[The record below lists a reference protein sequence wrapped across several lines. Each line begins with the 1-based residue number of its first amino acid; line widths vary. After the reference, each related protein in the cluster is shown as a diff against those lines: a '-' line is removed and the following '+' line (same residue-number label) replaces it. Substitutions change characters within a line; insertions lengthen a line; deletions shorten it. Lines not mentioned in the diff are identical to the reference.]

1 MKKTVLLTA
10 IICSFLALQ
19 TAIAQNPV
27 TTLQH
32 NGTTQ
37 AFYGQNSFVD
47 AYNASINGDTIYLS
61 TGYFTPP
68 SSIAKGVK
76 IIGAGH
82 FPDSAGVAKRTYI
95 LSKINIA
102 QGADSLLLEGLYI
115 NGDIIYDANSSI
127 NYVKV
132 LRCGLYSANFN
143 SNSAAAGK
151 NNCSYEEC
159 FINGYFA
166 FDNYGDNLLIR
177 HCIISA
183 CTTNINEDALID
195 GNIFLMI
202 GLEIYNTHPLG
213 NINSSLIKNNIILS
227 TYVPIYNC
235 NGNYFYNNL
244 FVQSSVNF
252 ENNSYSN
259 NYLGIPQANIFVS
272 QSGNEID
279 YTHDYHLQHPELYI
293 GTDGTQVGLYG
304 GSIPF
309 KDKGNP
315 SNPQVIS
322 KNIATETDVNGN
334 LPISITVEAQDN

>member
-1 MKKTVLLTA
+1 MKKSVLLTA

-37 AFYGQNSFVD
+37 TFYGQNSFVD
-47 AYNASINGDTIYLS
+47 AYNASINGDTLYLS

-68 SSIAKGVK
+68 PSIAKGVK

-82 FPDSAGVAKRTYI
+82 FPDSANVTKRTFI
-95 LSKINIA
+95 LSPIYIN

-115 NGDIIYDANSSI
+115 DGNINYGGDPI

-132 LRCGLYSANFN
+132 FRCRFDGFIPYSNAN
-143 SNSAAAGK
+143 SVK
-151 NNCSYEEC
+151 NNFSFEEC
-159 FINGYFA
+159 FLRNIV
-166 FDNYGDNLLIR
+166 FDNEVGDNLLIR
-177 HCIISA
+177 HCIITDQIA
-183 CTTNINEDALID
+183 YINGNALID
-195 GNIFLMI
+195 GNVFLLN
-202 GLEIYNTHPLG
+202 GAPLLSV
-213 NINSSLIKNNIILS
+213 NSSVIQNNIFIS
-227 TYVPIYNC
+227 ISHFYFDA
-235 NGNYFYNNL
+235 GNSINNNL
-244 FVQSSVNF
+244 FVRSSVDF
-252 ENNSYSN
+252 GINSYSN
-259 NYLGIPQANIFVS
+259 NYLGIPQADIFIN
-272 QSGNEID
+272 QSGNSID

-309 KDKGNP
+309 KDKGKP

-322 KNIATETDVNGN
+322 KNIATETDANGN

>member
-1 MKKTVLLTA
+1 MKKSILLTA

-37 AFYGQNSFVD
+37 AFYGQNSLVN
-47 AYNASINGDTIYLS
+47 AYNASINGDTLYLS

-68 SSIAKGVK
+68 TIAKGIK

-82 FPDSAGVAKRTYI
+82 FPDSASVAKRTFI
-95 LSKINIA
+95 LGHLFIT

-115 NGDIIYDANSSI
+115 DGNIGYNGDPI

-132 LRCGLYSANFN
+132 FRCRFN
-143 SNSAAAGK
+143 DFSSGSYAHSVK
-151 NNCSYEEC
+151 NHFSFEEC
-159 FINGYFA
+159 FLRNIDFSGEVE
-166 FDNYGDNLLIR
+166 DNLLIK
-177 HCIISA
+177 HCIIVQQIGG
-183 CTTNINEDALID
+183 INGNALID
-195 GNIFLMI
+195 GNVFLLN
-202 GLEIYNTHPLG
+202 GGPLSG
-213 NINSSLIKNNIILS
+213 VSSSVIQNNIFIS
-227 TYVPIYNC
+227 ISQFYFNA
-235 NGNYFYNNL
+235 GNSINNNL
-244 FVQSSVNF
+244 FVRSSMNF
-252 ENNSYSN
+252 GNNSYNN
-259 NYLGIPQANIFVS
+259 NYLGVPQANIFVS

-279 YTHDYHLQHPELYI
+279 YTHDYHLQHPDLYI

-309 KDKGNP
+309 KDKGKP

-322 KNIATETDVNGN
+322 KNIATETDANGN

>member
-1 MKKTVLLTA
+1 MKKSILLTA

-37 AFYGQNSFVD
+37 TFYGQNSFVD
-47 AYNASINGDTIYLS
+47 AYNASINGDMLYLS
-61 TGYFTPP
+61 TGFFTSPP
-68 SSIAKGVK
+68 SIAKGVK

-82 FPDSAGVAKRTYI
+82 FPDSAGVAKRTFI
-95 LSKINIA
+95 LTGLHIA

-115 NGDIIYDANSSI
+115 NGGIGYDDNSI

-132 LRCGLYSANFN
+132 LRCWLNGAWFN
-143 SNSAAAGK
+143 SSSETASK

-159 FINGYFA
+159 FINGGIDFSHYGNNLLLKHNIISGGI
-166 FDNYGDNLLIR
+166 FDNA
-177 HCIISA
+177 SVV
-183 CTTNINEDALID
+183 NINGNALID
-195 GNIFLMI
+195 GNIFL
-202 GLEIYNTHPLG
+202 YYYRAFTYV
-213 NINSSLIKNNIILS
+213 NSSIIQNNIFISINLFN
-227 TYVPIYNC
+227 YGV
-235 NGNYFYNNL
+235 GNSINNNL
-244 FVQSSVNF
+244 FVQSSIYF
-252 ENNSYSN
+252 GINSYSN
-259 NYLGIPQANIFVS
+259 NYLGIPQADIFVS

-279 YTHDYHLQHPELYI
+279 YTHDYHLQHPDLYI

-309 KDKGNP
+309 KDKGKP

-322 KNIATETDVNGN
+322 KNIATETDANGN

>member
-47 AYNASINGDTIYLS
+47 AYNASINEDTLYLS

-68 SSIAKGVK
+68 PSIAKGVK

-82 FPDSAGVAKRTYI
+82 FPDSANVTKRTFI
-95 LSKINIA
+95 LSTIYIA

-115 NGDIIYDANSSI
+115 SGDIFYDDNNSI

-132 LRCGLYSANFN
+132 KRCRLNGTHFGSTSAIA
-143 SNSAAAGK
+143 SK
-151 NNCSYEEC
+151 NNCSFEEC
-159 FINGYFA
+159 FILGHFIFY
-166 FDNYGDNLLIR
+166 NYGENLLIK
-177 HCIISA
+177 HCII
-183 CTTNINEDALID
+183 TGQTGPINGNAIID
-195 GNIFLMI
+195 GNIFLSND
-202 GLEIYNTHPLG
+202 YSPLA
-213 NINSSLIKNNIILS
+213 NINSSLITNNIFIQDYYCGIIS
-227 TYVPIYNC
+227 GCT
-235 NGNYFYNNL
+235 GNSFYNNL
-244 FVQSSVNF
+244 FVRGSVDF
-252 ENNSYSN
+252 GNNISSN
-259 NYLGIPQANIFVS
+259 NYFGVPQADIFVN
-272 QSGNEID
+272 QSGNTID

-309 KDKGNP
+309 KDKGKP
-315 SNPQVIS
+315 SNPQVIF
-322 KNIATETDVNGN
+322 KNIATETDANGN